1 MPPLSK
7 TSRTSSRSSRAWRW
21 VIAIF
26 LIVCLLIGIAS
37 FFIDESF
44 RKYAERQLTQRVA
57 GYTFHIGALD
67 FHPVGLSL
75 DLVNVRVIQ
84 NDHPD
89 PPVAEL
95 AKWHASIHWRELL
108 SGHLVSDHWI
118 DDPVIHFTRPQAAK
132 EVQDDSPS
140 KKQWQEAILAI
151 YPLQINEFAINHGD
165 ITYRENATSKPLHI
179 SELNFR
185 AGNIRNIRSRPQQ
198 YPSTVQIDA
207 VIFDRGRFHLDG
219 GADFL
224 AEPTMAFNADL
235 SVTDLA
241 LADLLPLTAQ
251 HQVHLSQGMLSAE
264 GHLEYAPTVQQVR
277 FKALTVRDVKGDFV
291 HAAETH
297 EKEKKTGRKVAEA
310 ADQAANH
317 ATLLLRIDHGNIENS
332 EFGFVNNATDPP
344 YRVFITR
351 TDIELENWSN
361 QLSEGTALV
370 KLKGMFM
377 GNGAT
382 QISGA
387 FRPETK
393 SPDFDLSVKIV
404 KTQVNSLNQLLRA
417 YGGIDVAA
425 GVFSV
430 YSEMT
435 VKNGT
440 VNGYLKPLFKDVK
453 AYDPEQ
459 DQDKGLLQ
467 KIYEKTINVAADL
480 LKNTTRGEVA
490 TKADLSGPV
499 ENPQASTWQM
509 VVTLLQNAFFDAI
522 LPGLERGLPK
532 R

>member
-1 MPPLSK
+1 MSQLSSMAP
-7 TSRTSSRSSRAWRW
+7 TSVRSYPTWRW
-21 VIAIF
+21 VTAIF
-26 LIVCLLIGIAS
+26 LILIVLIGIAS
-37 FFIDESF
+37 LFIDLPL
-44 RKYAERQLTQRVA
+44 RDYAERQLNQRVA
-57 GYTFHIGALD
+57 GYSFHIGALD
-67 FHPVGLSL
+67 FHLIGLSL
-75 DLVNVRVIQ
+75 DLEQVKVIQ

-108 SGHLVSDHWI
+108 SGHLVSDQWVDHPI
-118 DDPVIHFTRPQAAK
+118 IHFTRPQAAK
-132 EVQDDSPS
+132 EVQDDPANT
-140 KKQWQEAILAI
+140 KQWQEAILAI
-151 YPLQINEFAINHGD
+151 YPLEINEFAINHGD

-179 SELNFR
+179 SDLNVR

-207 VIFDRGRFHLDG
+207 VVFDRGHFHLDG

-235 SVTDLA
+235 TVTDLP

-251 HQVHLSQGMLSAE
+251 HQVHLSQGVLSAE
-264 GHLEYAPTVQQVR
+264 GHVEYAPTVQQVR
-277 FKALTVRDVKGDFV
+277 FTTLTVRDVKGDFV

-297 EKEKKTGRKVAEA
+297 EKEKRTGRKVAEA
-310 ADQAANH
+310 ADRAANH
-317 ATLLLRIDHGNIENS
+317 PTLLLRIDHGNIENS
-332 EFGFVNNATDPP
+332 EFGFVNKATDPP
-344 YRVFITR
+344 YRVFITG

-361 QLSEGTALV
+361 QLSEGTAIVRLTG
-370 KLKGMFM
+370 LLM

-387 FRPETK
+387 FRPESK
-393 SPDFDLSVKIV
+393 SPDFDLSVKIL
-404 KTQVNSLNQLLRA
+404 KTQVKSMNQLLRA

-430 YSEMT
+430 YSEMA

-440 VNGYLKPLFKDVK
+440 VKGYLKPLFKDVK

-459 DQDKGLLQ
+459 DQDKGLLK
-467 KIYEKTINVAADL
+467 KIYEKTINVASDL
-480 LKNTTRGEVA
+480 LKNTPRGEVA

-499 ENPQASTWQM
+499 ENPKASTWQM
-509 VVTLLQNAFFDAI
+509 VATLLQNAFFDAV
-522 LPGLERGLPK
+522 LPGLEGGLPK
-532 R
+532 K